1 MAPFIDF
8 LEGTG
13 APVERLLGQARI
25 PGPLLQE
32 PEALMPVWAAY
43 RFAELAARQER
54 LQDIGIIVGQ
64 RASSFDLG
72 AYGATLRQTATVL
85 EYLRVGVRLIGEH
98 SSGTRM
104 WLSSDD
110 TSIRVNQHVV
120 GHPGLGRC
128 IADLYTLSLTINT
141 LRRFVGAGWHP
152 GEVRLLAGDERLLGD
167 SDIFGDAE
175 LIVGQRYTSFTVP
188 RRLVLLPVSPPSA
201 GVAADGGNGTTA
213 GRPMPTDFKTSAE
226 ELVLGLL
233 GDGYPGI
240 EAAAEAAGMSSRT
253 MQRRLAE
260 AGVTYKGLVSAS
272 RLRLAR
278 AWLAET
284 DLPVSEIAARLG
296 YNEASNFTRAFRRE
310 TGLSPATY
318 RRGLS
323 TG

>member
-1 MAPFIDF
+1 
-8 LEGTG
+8 
-13 APVERLLGQARI
+13 V
-25 PGPLLQE
+25 PLLHE
-32 PEALMPVWAAY
+32 PEALMPMRTGY
-43 RFAELAARQER
+43 RFIELAARQER
-54 LQDIGIIVGQ
+54 LQDIGVIVGQ

-72 AYGATLRQTATVL
+72 VYGATLRQTATVL

-104 WLSSDD
+104 WLSSAD
-110 TSIRVNQHVV
+110 TSIRVNQYVV

-128 IADLYTLSLTINT
+128 IADLYTLALTINM
-141 LRRFVGAGWHP
+141 LRRFIGPGWYP

-167 SDIFGDAE
+167 GGAFGGAE

-188 RRLVLLPVSPPSA
+188 RALVQLPVALQSA
-201 GVAADGGNGTTA
+201 GSATGNGNAATTA
-213 GRPMPTDFKTSAE
+213 RPMPTNFRTSVE
-226 ELVLGLL
+226 ELILGLL

-240 EAAAEAAGMSSRT
+240 GATAEAAGMSSRT

-260 AGVTYKGLVSAS
+260 AGVTYKELVSAS

-278 AWLAET
+278 AWLAES
-284 DLPVSEIAARLG
+284 DLPVHEIAARLG
-296 YNEASNFTRAFRRE
+296 YSEASNFTRAFRRE
-310 TGLSPATY
+310 TGLSPAAY